1 LSNNHRRQKGR
12 PKRRGQS
19 GQTLVIFALSFTV
32 LIGLA
37 GLAIDATR
45 AYDLYARMQR
55 AAEAGALAGVLYMPA
70 YYNSVRPGD
79 TDSAV
84 SRASKEV
91 VKDGY
96 GTVLSPTT
104 SACSTTAEVSICPV
118 IGKSDDLVVTIRET
132 LDLVLLSGLGVQPV
146 NLSVSGQAEYL
157 PPLQIGSRLN
167 YFGDQVE
174 CYNSTSNPDPTQ
186 THSCTPGTS
195 GTLQSFLGAFN
206 GPDDL
211 KENGDPYVYCEEGPS
226 YSTTPDGGAN
236 SYTTYNGDNTN
247 HPTYAAGSISNHCGL
262 PNPGVTPGNPDQ
274 QPPGYTG
281 EATKN
286 TAHPGAYNY
295 FINVPSSVGNT
306 AIWVYNPSFIP
317 TGTGGSFDHFNNNSS
332 NYFIGPNGTGIAAY
346 DGHYDA
352 PPFYFNITY
361 SLYQVSAFFD
371 RTSDTLVGTPLVYPP
386 YDAVSADL
394 GLNGCGAGQV
404 YYPYWNGSATQNSY
418 NPPVVPGAGCI
429 NLSTATPGTGY
440 GVNDPAPCWQ
450 QWCALFN
457 NLAPGTYRLA
467 IEATGLPSHTANY
480 TSTLQSG
487 YGGHEY
493 ALKVCPATAIT
504 AISCSDAAT
513 GGNPGIQLSSWN
525 NMSVYFSANLG
536 TLPPNPLDPSTTCI
550 TQATPGTNYT
560 CLDLVCIP
568 TAYAGRSLTVQF
580 FDPGDG
586 GGNLYVGLA
595 EAGVG
600 TSAVTYPAVPALYI
614 STIDGDTLVHVHFNG
629 YNAFNG
635 LWLTAAIT
643 LPASYTGVCTPGQT
657 QTGWWQM
664 VYAGNNPGDNVG
676 ISFSLTGS
684 PVHLLN

>member
-1 LSNNHRRQKGR
+1 MRSGAKRPRRNTQR
-12 PKRRGQS
+12 

-32 LIGLA
+32 LLGLA

-70 YYNSVRPGD
+70 YYNTIRPGD
-79 TDSAV
+79 IDSAV

-91 VKDGY
+91 VKDGF
-96 GTVLSPTT
+96 GAVLSPTA
-104 SACSTTAEVSICPV
+104 SACSSTLEVSICAV
-118 IGKSDDLVVTIRET
+118 TGKSDDILVSIHET

-146 NLSVSGQAEYL
+146 NLTATAQAEYL

-174 CYNSTSNPDPTQ
+174 CYNSTTNPDPTQ
-186 THSCTPGTS
+186 THSCAPGTS
-195 GTLQSFLGAFN
+195 GTLQSFVAVMD
-206 GPDDL
+206 GPGEV
-211 KENGDPYVYCEEGPS
+211 KEHGDAYVYCEEGSS
-226 YSTTPDGGAN
+226 YSTTPDGSTNAF
-236 SYTTYNGDNTN
+236 TAYNGLRTN
-247 HPTYAAGSISNHCGL
+247 HPTYAAGSIATHCGP

-295 FINVPSSVGNT
+295 YINVPTAVGNT
-306 AIWVYNPSFIP
+306 SIWVYNPSYIP
-317 TGTGGSFDHFNNNSS
+317 GSTGGTFDHFNTGSS
-332 NYFIGPNGTGIAAY
+332 NYFIGPNGTGIASFN
-346 DGHYDA
+346 GSFDA
-352 PPFYFNITY
+352 PPFYFDMTY
-361 SLYQVSAFFD
+361 SLYQVASFFD
-371 RTSDTLVGTPLVYPP
+371 RTSDTLVGSPLVYPP
-386 YDAVSADL
+386 YDGISADVSAH
-394 GLNGCGAGQV
+394 GCSSGTQV
-404 YYPYWNGSATQNSY
+404 YDPLWNGGGSQNSY
-418 NPPVVPGAGCI
+418 SPPIVSGAGCLT
-429 NLSTATPGTGY
+429 LSTTTPGTGY
-440 GVNDPAPCWQ
+440 SANDPAPCWR
-450 QWCALFN
+450 QWCAIFA
-457 NLAPGTYRLA
+457 NLSPGTYRLA
-467 IEATGLPSHTANY
+467 IEATGLVSHT
-480 TSTLQSG
+480 STYSSNLQSG
-487 YGGHEY
+487 YGGHVY
-493 ALKVCPATAIT
+493 ALKVCPASAVSP
-504 AISCSDAAT
+504 ISCSD

-525 NMSVYFSANLG
+525 NMAVYFSANVG
-536 TLPPNPLDPSTTCI
+536 TLPPNPADPSTTCI
-550 TQATPGTNYT
+550 TQATPGTAYT

-586 GGNLYVGLA
+586 GGDIYVGLA

-600 TSAVTYPAVPALYI
+600 TTNVTYPAVPAGNII
-614 STIDGDTLVHVHFNG
+614 SIDGDTLVHVHFSG

-643 LPASYTGVCTPGQT
+643 LPSSYTANCTPGQT

-664 VYAGNNPGDNVG
+664 VYAGSNPGDNVG

-684 PVHLLN
+684 PVHLLT